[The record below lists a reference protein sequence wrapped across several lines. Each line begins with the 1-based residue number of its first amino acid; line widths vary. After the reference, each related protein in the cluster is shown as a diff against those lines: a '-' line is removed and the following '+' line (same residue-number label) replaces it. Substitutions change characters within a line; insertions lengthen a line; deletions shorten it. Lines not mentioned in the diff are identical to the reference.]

1 VIHEQLS
8 FGGFTSECRRLL
20 QHQEADWT
28 LDYLEAHA
36 VRLYRT
42 YRFCASLPETRSLL
56 SIGAG
61 SALIEAV
68 LGQAGVEIS
77 VVDFPAMIQAKERF
91 YSSMGFRMLPADLSV
106 TDDLSVF
113 GQFDVVLASEIIE
126 HIPAPPSVQIGRWA
140 KAVGAGGRI
149 VITTPNLGSVSHLS
163 RLLFMRPLLGPPE
176 ASFGDVG
183 IENEGVHRREYMPSE
198 ITAALAASGLRVERV
213 EFTANRRPRSPK
225 EWIFQ
230 AFYAVPRFRPTMM
243 FAAARA

>member
-1 VIHEQLS
+1 MIDEKLS
-8 FGGFTSECRRLL
+8 FTGFTRECRRLL
-20 QHQEADWT
+20 QQQEPDWT
-28 LDYLEAHA
+28 IEYLEAHA

-77 VVDFPAMIQAKERF
+77 VVDFPAMIQAKELF
-91 YSSMGFRMLPADLSV
+91 YSRMHFRTIPADLS
-106 TDDLSVF
+106 TSDDLSVF

-126 HIPAPPSVQIGRWA
+126 HIPLPPSVQIGRWA
-140 KAVGAGGRI
+140 KAVGPGGRI

-163 RLLFMRPLLGPPE
+163 RLLFMRPLLGPAE

-198 ITAALAASGLRVERV
+198 IVTAIVDSGLRVEQV
-213 EFTANRRPRSPK
+213 EFTANRRPRTAK

-243 FAAARA
+243 FAAAGS